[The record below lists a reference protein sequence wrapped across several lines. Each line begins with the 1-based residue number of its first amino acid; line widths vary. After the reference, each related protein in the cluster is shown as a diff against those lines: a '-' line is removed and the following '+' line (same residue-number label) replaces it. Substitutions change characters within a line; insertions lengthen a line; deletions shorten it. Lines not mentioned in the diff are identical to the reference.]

1 MHNLFQDMRYS
12 FRQLYKSRGPTVI
25 VLATLALGIG
35 ANTAIFSVVNS
46 VSLRPL
52 PYKDSERLVSIEET
66 KLPQFPDFPVSPG
79 NFLEWKKRNTVFEN
93 IVAARYVTRTLTGV
107 GDAENLKA
115 GRVSEGYFS
124 TLSTKFHLGRDFT
137 ADQYQFG
144 QSNVCILSY
153 KLWQKRFGGD
163 TGILGKPITLDNQVY
178 SVIGIASEQFSSLT
192 HTDLWTPMAFT
203 PDERQLRRFHYM
215 AAIGKLKA
223 GVTIEQARKEMSL
236 IADQIANEY
245 PENKGWNI
253 KIRSLLD
260 AYVGDIKTSLYL
272 ALGAVGFV
280 LLIVCANI
288 ANLLLARAI
297 SQRKE
302 IAIRVTLGAGRLQI
316 IRQLL
321 TESMLLSLLGG
332 AMGITVA
339 FFGVKLLL
347 ALAPEDIARMDGVS
361 IDDRALVFTA
371 VMTLLTGLIIGM
383 VPALQASKPDLN
395 DALKDAS
402 RGSTEAG
409 SRRIIRN
416 SLVVFEIAMSLALLI
431 SAGLLMKSFLILRRV
446 DPGIK
451 ASNIVNFGF
460 TLPEAKYPLGNQQ
473 ASFHEQL
480 VEKVSSLPGVKFA
493 AVSNGLPLLG
503 GFIHGFYIEGRPKST
518 DETLYWSTTYCAVS
532 SDYFK
537 TMGIPVLKGRVFTER
552 DNAGAARV
560 AVISESMAKKYFP
573 NEDPIGKY
581 INVTNGPETFREIVG
596 VVGDIKRDVFQADSM
611 PQTYDPY
618 LQQPYPS
625 MSLVVKVDGN
635 PAAVI
640 GSVRNAVK
648 SIDKDQ
654 PISKIST
661 YEQVISDLLAQQR
674 FSATLMGIFASLAM
688 VIAAIGVYGVMNYS
702 VSHRVYEMGIR
713 ISLGAERRD
722 ILKLVVG
729 HGLLLAVIGIVIGM
743 GGAYFATRYLES
755 MLFHIT
761 RTDPMI
767 FISIPLIILIVALA
781 ACYFPARRAA
791 NVDPMILLRED

>member
-66 KLPQFPDFPVSPG
+66 KLPQFPDLTLSHG

-339 FFGVKLLL
+339 FFGVK
-347 ALAPEDIARMDGVS
+347 
-361 IDDRALVFTA
+361 
-371 VMTLLTGLIIGM
+371 
-383 VPALQASKPDLN
+383 
-395 DALKDAS
+395 
-402 RGSTEAG
+402 
-409 SRRIIRN
+409 
-416 SLVVFEIAMSLALLI
+416 
-431 SAGLLMKSFLILRRV
+431 
-446 DPGIK
+446 
-451 ASNIVNFGF
+451 
-460 TLPEAKYPLGNQQ
+460 
-473 ASFHEQL
+473 
-480 VEKVSSLPGVKFA
+480 
-493 AVSNGLPLLG
+493 
-503 GFIHGFYIEGRPKST
+503 
-518 DETLYWSTTYCAVS
+518 
-532 SDYFK
+532 
-537 TMGIPVLKGRVFTER
+537 
-552 DNAGAARV
+552 
-560 AVISESMAKKYFP
+560 
-573 NEDPIGKY
+573 
-581 INVTNGPETFREIVG
+581 
-596 VVGDIKRDVFQADSM
+596 
-611 PQTYDPY
+611 
-618 LQQPYPS
+618 
-625 MSLVVKVDGN
+625 
-635 PAAVI
+635 
-640 GSVRNAVK
+640 
-648 SIDKDQ
+648 
-654 PISKIST
+654 
-661 YEQVISDLLAQQR
+661 
-674 FSATLMGIFASLAM
+674 
-688 VIAAIGVYGVMNYS
+688 
-702 VSHRVYEMGIR
+702 
-713 ISLGAERRD
+713 
-722 ILKLVVG
+722 
-729 HGLLLAVIGIVIGM
+729 
-743 GGAYFATRYLES
+743 
-755 MLFHIT
+755 
-761 RTDPMI
+761 
-767 FISIPLIILIVALA
+767 
-781 ACYFPARRAA
+781 
-791 NVDPMILLRED
+791 